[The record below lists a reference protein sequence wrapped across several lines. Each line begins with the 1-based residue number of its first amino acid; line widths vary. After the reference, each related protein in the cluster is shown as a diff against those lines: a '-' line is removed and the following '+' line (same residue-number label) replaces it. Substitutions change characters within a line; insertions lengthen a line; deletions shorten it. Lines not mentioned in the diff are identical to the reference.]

1 MKTVVKDY
9 VTRFE
14 KNHKRRNRF
23 IAMFLCLSL
32 LTSLVVNRELAG
44 VGIAAT
50 ADYICGQE
58 EHTHDKSCYEL
69 VCGLD
74 GEDGDLDFATLYE
87 DGNLG
92 TLTAADVYNQE
103 LNAYNEQINAQSA
116 ESTEGEG
123 DELYTE
129 TISAPVHV
137 HDASCYKLVCDK
149 TPHVHSADCLVNDIE
164 PVNNDDSNSSNSA
177 NNANNANKAENANSS
192 ENEESSDDENGIAAQ
207 DDDIVIDK
215 DTEIDENEHNSQGI
229 ETVAT
234 TLDFKLSKLPNGQ
247 TSWVELKDG
256 DTLTDG
262 DQIKLDLTYSI
273 PHSNVTEDK
282 SILLYDLPE
291 GFTITQPTN
300 GYIGGTIGGVT
311 YGGTGPNDSWGIYN
325 VSESGHVQIQFNKK
339 FLATNDDFQGSLTI
353 KGTAKKTGDGEST
366 VIKFKDDGP
375 TYNIVP
381 KKESSDLQVKK
392 TASEVKDGKITYTV
406 VASST
411 TGTDDVVKIQDS
423 IYYQGLTGVS
433 IVDNKVTVVDGDGNT
448 VEPTSTEI
456 KDKNLNLVLPK
467 LDANGSYTVTY
478 TVDVSKND
486 HSSNGYTK
494 VENTVIAKDG
504 DNWKN
509 QDKTSSEIQKK
520 IVEKSGSVNET
531 KTGINWTITVNP
543 DKAQNVAGDWSIT
556 DTLDGTSIDWSKV
569 TNLSVKKYDT
579 NDWTGTDITSEFV
592 NNNYSKIHVDNGCS
606 YTITYTTPVTASDE
620 TVTKTNKVV
629 VEKDKDKY
637 EDDSSVNIEPS
648 DFFPS
653 KQANG
658 ESKEITGTTQRSQ
671 QWKITFNPTAGTNT
685 PIVVTDKLTKD
696 DGTFDEN
703 VHWTTISDVK
713 KWFNSQSNLEYSVD
727 SVVGYDAN
735 GSTISDESAKIVS
748 FVLTLKPNST
758 WSGKTINAYYNSIF
772 ETKDLDSDESITIKN
787 TAKSNDIERE
797 STTTFTK
804 NGDFK
809 KRLKFDGKY
818 QESGYT
824 VDYDKLNDKK
834 LSYTIYVKPDT
845 TDEITIT
852 DTLPEGVELSASD
865 VKVSIVANPYN
876 ENWEGISDS
885 YGSYS
890 LNDAANK
897 PTITVENN
905 VLTVVLPA
913 GRPAEFTSSDRAL
926 GYYID
931 YTVTVTDEYW
941 ENLKN
946 GSKNYLNIAKW
957 GDKTA
962 ENNTTIKKT
971 TEVLEKSGEQ
981 VKDGSGKLTNDIRYY
996 VTINPAGEK
1005 LNAGNPL
1012 TLTDKLTT
1020 SNGVKVSV
1028 DLTKI
1033 KLYSYD
1039 EKNSANHCIG
1049 SLIDSDVFLSNYDE
1063 STKTLTMEIPDGTPL
1078 VLSYVYTIENW
1089 NSQTLS
1095 SFSNS
1100 VSLEGESVIEKENK
1114 VEVKEAD
1121 SAATVT
1127 KSNTLTIVK
1136 VDEDRYQK
1144 TLEGAEF
1151 DVYKY
1156 SDSAWGKIND
1166 ASLVTNSAGTTSLKL
1181 TNITRNTLYYLKETK
1196 APTGYTL
1203 GTKLWYFVP
1212 LESGTTADS
1221 WVSNNSNLLKSEDI
1235 TKDDILFISYN
1246 SYGTIYVPN
1255 KLGTLQVKKLWFD
1268 FNGNEVQGTKDIQV
1282 QLYQNTKHL
1291 NYKTVT
1297 VVAQYNDFTSTYDSV
1312 EYQVLP
1318 GTEFTLSTSDYW
1330 GDVTY
1335 KMNDT
1340 LTTVSHSGGVT
1351 SWSAGTINDDVTIYA
1366 SFQWGMS
1373 VSTMKATYTKAKWVS
1388 DDAEVYG
1395 EPVTLNTS
1403 NSYTYKWENLPATKE
1418 VDGKNLDVYYT
1429 VEELNPDSTYTVTY
1443 INNTGI
1449 QSGVITVNNKK
1460 NTESEPYKLPN
1471 TGGTGTTPYLFGG
1484 LATMA
1489 ASLTVIYFKRRKGK
1503 GEA

>member
-92 TLTAADVYNQE
+92 TLTAADAYNQE
-103 LNAYNEQINAQSA
+103 LNVYNEQINAQSA

-164 PVNNDDSNSSNSA
+164 PANNDNSNSSNS
-177 NNANNANKAENANSS
+177 ANNANKAENANSS

-229 ETVAT
+229 DDIASE
-234 TLDFKLSKLPNGQ
+234 LDFKLSKLPNGQ

-273 PHSNVTEDK
+273 PHSNVTEQK
-282 SILLYDLPE
+282 SILLYDLPK
-291 GFTITQPTN
+291 GFSISQSTD
-300 GYIGGTIGGVT
+300 GYIGGTIGDVT
-311 YGGTGPNDSWGIYN
+311 YGGTSAEDSWGIYR
-325 VSESGHVQIQFNKK
+325 VSEDGHVQIQFNKK

-353 KGTAKKTGDGEST
+353 RGTAKKTGDGEST

-392 TASEVKDGKITYTV
+392 TASEVNNGKITYTV
-406 VASST
+406 VATST

-423 IYYQGLTGVS
+423 IYYQGLNGVS
-433 IVDNKVTVVDGDGNT
+433 IDKNNVTIVDGDGNA
-448 VEPTSTEI
+448 VEPTSKEI
-456 KDKNLNLVLPK
+456 NDKNLNLVLPK

-478 TVDVSKND
+478 TVNVSDID

-494 VENTVIAKDG
+494 VENTVVAKDG

-509 QDKTSSEIQKK
+509 QDHTSSEIQKK

-556 DTLDGTSIDWSKV
+556 DTLDGTNIDWSKV

-579 NDWTGTDITSEFV
+579 NGQSTDLTSEFV

-629 VEKDKDKY
+629 VNVPDKGNY
-637 EDDSSVNIEPS
+637 EDDSTIGVLPT

-658 ESKEITGTTQRSQ
+658 ESQEITGTTQRSQ
-671 QWKITFNPTAGTNT
+671 QWKITFNPTAGTDT

-703 VHWTTISDVK
+703 VHWTTISEVK
-713 KWFNSQSNLEYSVD
+713 NWFASQSNLEYSVD
-727 SVVGYDAN
+727 SVVGYDKD
-735 GSTISDESAKIVS
+735 GSTISDENAKIVS

-772 ETKDLDSDESITIKN
+772 ETKDLNSDESITIKN
-787 TAKSNDIERE
+787 TAESNDIERE

-804 NGDFK
+804 KGDFK
-809 KRLKFDGKY
+809 KRLKLDGKY

-824 VDYDKLNDKK
+824 VDYDKLDDKK

-865 VKVSIVANPYN
+865 VKVSIVQKPYD
-876 ENWEGISDS
+876 EHWEGISDS
-885 YGSYS
+885 YGSYN

-897 PTITVENN
+897 PVITVKNN
-905 VLTVVLPA
+905 VLTVVLPS
-913 GRPAEFTSSDRAL
+913 GRPTELTSSNNTY

-946 GSKNYLNIAKW
+946 GSKDYLNIAKW

-962 ENNTTIKKT
+962 ENQTTVKKT
-971 TEVLEKSGEQ
+971 TEVLEKAGEQ

-996 VTINPAGEK
+996 VTINPAGET

-1039 EKNSANHCIG
+1039 ESNSSNHCIG
-1049 SLIDSDVFLSNYDE
+1049 SLIDSDIFLSKFDE
-1063 STKTLTMEIPDGTPL
+1063 STNTLTMEIPDGTPL

-1156 SDSAWGKIND
+1156 ADSAWGKIND
-1166 ASLVTNSAGTTSLKL
+1166 TSLVTNSAGTTSLKL

-1212 LESGTTADS
+1212 LDNGTTADS
-1221 WVSNNSNLLKSEDI
+1221 WASSNSSLLKSEGI

-1268 FNGNEVQGTKDIQV
+1268 FNGNEVSGTKDIQV

-1312 EYQVLP
+1312 EYQVSP
-1318 GTEFTLSTSDYW
+1318 GTEFALSTSGYW
-1330 GDVTY
+1330 NDISY
-1335 KMNDT
+1335 KMNGT
-1340 LTTVSHSGGVT
+1340 VTKVSHSGGVT

-1366 SFQWGMS
+1366 SFQWGVS
-1373 VSTMKATYTKAKWVS
+1373 ASTMKATYTKAKWVS
-1388 DDAEVYG
+1388 DDAVAYG

-1403 NSYTYKWENLPATKE
+1403 NSYTYKWEDLPATIE
-1418 VDGKNLDVYYT
+1418 DANGKILDVYYT